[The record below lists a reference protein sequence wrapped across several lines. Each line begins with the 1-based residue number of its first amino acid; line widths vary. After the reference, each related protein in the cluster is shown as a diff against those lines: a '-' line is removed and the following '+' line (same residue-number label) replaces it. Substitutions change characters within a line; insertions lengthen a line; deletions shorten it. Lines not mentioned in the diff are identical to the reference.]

1 MAKPYDN
8 IEKALT
14 AEDLPEGSVTVE
26 IEQTT
31 IVPEE
36 EVSVV
41 LDDEGGATIS
51 IGEDEEEVSKHEEN
65 LAEKLRILI

>member
-26 IEQTT
+26 VEQTT
-31 IVPEE
+31 IGPEEE

-51 IGEDEEEVSKHEEN
+51 IGEDEEEVSNH
-65 LAEKLRILI
+65 

>member
-31 IVPEE
+31 IDRDWE
-36 EVSVV
+36 
-41 LDDEGGATIS
+41 T
-51 IGEDEEEVSKHEEN
+51 
-65 LAEKLRILI
+65 